1 MAVFGVSGSRNISVF
16 SIRTF
21 GHWDLRA
28 SVDLRYKVEFFS
40 GLVILV
46 IFYLSLLAFRDRRC
60 EIWHLTEC
68 LFSLVIIMAGG
79 RNGETVKG

>member
-1 MAVFGVSGSRNISVF
+1 MAVFGVSGSRGASLQNISVF

-28 SVDLRYKVEFFS
+28 SVDLGFRELFRRVQLS
-40 GLVILV
+40 CIGL
-46 IFYLSLLAFRDRRC
+46 
-60 EIWHLTEC
+60 EC